1 MKRIWALLCAVWLL
15 AGCALAEDPAQTDI
29 AALMA
34 RQVSSNCVL
43 RGQLTAELSE
53 KAPFFASGEGW
64 ETLRAWAADT
74 ALETTYIFSRAGQT
88 LGNSQASL
96 YLKRGEETLST
107 LRLSGRGEEW
117 QIFGDALGDQVWV
130 LPRQTE
136 LLLRDKYLTLP
147 GWGQVLLRGMGAL
160 EASLNA
166 PEAGQWPALYRFLT
180 AAATQDEEW
189 RQAFEICLRPYTEQI
204 SAWLQERSRVYLVRG
219 GDSLTTG
226 SEVRLDGDALT
237 EEALALLNMFY
248 NDRVM
253 LSLLRPLMTRLEA
266 EAYLE
271 PGMQILFESVLR
283 SMQLPGEFVLD
294 RRYDTAGELDRL
306 EAAFPLPGNITLHW
320 SRTGSVDILR
330 LETPGFTAEIS
341 LTGALAK
348 GLSGAFSLKTG
359 EAAYSG
365 KYQLTAALTPVY
377 EDEDESG
384 RGRRQKGDLSL
395 ILQPDAGQAFPA
407 MTLTAALTARS
418 GLQTD
423 QSAHWNLEIDW
434 QELGG
439 GAYAHIALK
448 TRTGA
453 PIQQV
458 EAAGERVD
466 IAALSPVERQAL
478 LNAALENL
486 GNAH

>member
-1 MKRIWALLCAVWLL
+1 
-15 AGCALAEDPAQTDI
+15 
-29 AALMA
+29 
-34 RQVSSNCVL
+34 
-43 RGQLTAELSE
+43 
-53 KAPFFASGEGW
+53 
-64 ETLRAWAADT
+64 
-74 ALETTYIFSRAGQT
+74 
-88 LGNSQASL
+88 
-96 YLKRGEETLST
+96 
-107 LRLSGRGEEW
+107 
-117 QIFGDALGDQVWV
+117 
-130 LPRQTE
+130 
-136 LLLRDKYLTLP
+136 
-147 GWGQVLLRGMGAL
+147 
-160 EASLNA
+160 
-166 PEAGQWPALYRFLT
+166 
-180 AAATQDEEW
+180 
-189 RQAFEICLRPYTEQI
+189 
-204 SAWLQERSRVYLVRG
+204 
-219 GDSLTTG
+219 
-226 SEVRLDGDALT
+226 
-237 EEALALLNMFY
+237 
-248 NDRVM
+248 
-253 LSLLRPLMTRLEA
+253 
-266 EAYLE
+266 
-271 PGMQILFESVLR
+271 MQILFESVLR

-341 LTGALAK
+341 LTGALAE

-359 EAAYSG
+359 ETAYSG

>member
-117 QIFGDALGDQVWV
+117 EIFGDPTGDQVWI

-147 GWGQVLLRGMGAL
+147 GWGQALLRGMGAL

-166 PEAGQWPALYRFLT
+166 PEEGQWPALYRFLT
-180 AAATQDEEW
+180 AAATQDDEW
-189 RQAFEICLRPYTEQI
+189 RHAFEICLKPYTEQV

-219 GDSLTTG
+219 GDALTTG
-226 SEVRLDGDALT
+226 SEVRLDGDALA
-237 EEALALLNMFY
+237 EEALTLLNMFY

-253 LSLLRPLMTRLEA
+253 LSLLRPLMTKLEA

-283 SMQLPGEFVLD
+283 NMRLPGEFVLD
-294 RRYDTAGELDRL
+294 RRYDAEGELDRL
-306 EAAFPLPGNITLHW
+306 EAAFPLPGGIILHW
-320 SRTGSVDILR
+320 SQAGSVSILR
-330 LETPGFTAEIS
+330 LETPGFAAEIS
-341 LTGALAK
+341 LTGSLEN
-348 GLSGAFSLKTG
+348 GLSGAFSLKTDRT
-359 EAAYSG
+359 YSG
-365 KYQLTAALTPVY
+365 KYQWTASMQPVY
-377 EDEDESG
+377 EDEDENG
-384 RGRRQKGDLSL
+384 RSRRQNGDMSL
-395 ILQPDAGQAFPA
+395 IIQPDAGQDFPA

-423 QSAHWNLEIDW
+423 QSAHWNLELDW

-458 EAAGERVD
+458 EAAGQRVD
-466 IAALSPVERQAL
+466 LTVLSPAERRTL
-478 LNAALENL
+478 LEEAAENL
-486 GNAH
+486 NGVH